1 MTRFPSIRRVSSHD
15 GRCVKGAR
23 RIDGGKSHDET
34 REMAVRGIHRSFRIQ
49 SGPRFDPSQPDAGHR
64 DGDAGLQWAA
74 GQQLELR
81 GGAGQQREA
90 QRDGDDHRVLRAGR
104 ALRHH
109 AQQRK
114 QRPRAILLAG
124 AKDFLDYDIFVD
136 PEHAKP
142 WHDGIAINTFKQ
154 VGIGN
159 GSAQQYTAYGEA
171 RPQTSQAAGNY
182 SDSVEVDLNF

>member
-1 MTRFPSIRRVSSHD
+1 MTKHVKWLFGAFIALSGFNPVLASILPSQMQVTATVTPGCSGLQVSSLSFGAVPASNARPSGTATITVFCAQGVPYD
-15 GRCVKGAR
+15 ITLSNGNNDPVPFYSQAR
-23 RIDGGKSHDET
+23 RMSD
-34 REMAVRGIHRSFRIQ
+34 
-49 SGPRFDPSQPDAGHR
+49 
-64 DGDAGLQWAA
+64 
-74 GQQLELR
+74 
-81 GGAGQQREA
+81 GAGN
-90 QRDGDDHRVLRAGR
+90 
-104 ALRHH
+104 
-109 AQQRK
+109 
-114 QRPRAILLAG
+114 
-124 AKDFLDYDIFVD
+124 FLDYDIFVD